1 MMDNFENQ
9 IIHAIKKIRDFRQ
22 RPDADRIFRTITKDA
37 ATNISLADVQ
47 QKIDQMISSSQL
59 QNKPFQGMD
68 SYYVLSDSIQ
78 ENNSIC
84 NTVLELFEQK
94 LDTTPP
100 IKVNNSV
107 ETPSLNDLK
116 NPDNTKNMSYDV
128 DVHLVA
134 IKAYF
139 MNEIYELKR
148 EISQLKVQEKTGKC
162 DSSESTLTD
171 ILKSRI
177 RILHEQ
183 NSFIRSEL
191 HQKQII
197 IEKLSDINK
206 NRIKSN
212 CASNGINQSDKR
224 QGKKIIV
231 IKWFIS
237 LVKEKESPIMNISG
251 TTVMIATII

>member
-1 MMDNFENQ
+1 MDNFENQ
-9 IIHAIKKIRDFRQ
+9 IIDAIKKIRDLRQ

-84 NTVLELFEQK
+84 DAVLELFEQK

-100 IKVNNSV
+100 IKVSNSV
-107 ETPSLNDLK
+107 ETPSLLNDLR
-116 NPDNTKNMSYDV
+116 NSDNTKNMSYDV
-128 DVHLVA
+128 DVQLVA

-148 EISQLKVQEKTGKC
+148 EISQLKGQEKTGKC
-162 DSSESTLTD
+162 DSSESTLTYFE
-171 ILKSRI
+171 ISNLYFARTEFFYKI
-177 RILHEQ
+177 R
-183 NSFIRSEL
+183 
-191 HQKQII
+191 
-197 IEKLSDINK
+197 
-206 NRIKSN
+206 
-212 CASNGINQSDKR
+212 
-224 QGKKIIV
+224 V
-231 IKWFIS
+231 
-237 LVKEKESPIMNISG
+237 
-251 TTVMIATII
+251 ATKTNNY

>member
-9 IIHAIKKIRDFRQ
+9 IIHAIKKIRDLRP

-37 ATNISLADVQ
+37 ATNISLVDVQ

-107 ETPSLNDLK
+107 ETPSLNDIK
-116 NPDNTKNMSYDV
+116 NSDNTKNMSYGV
-128 DVHLVA
+128 V
-134 IKAYF
+134 
-139 MNEIYELKR
+139 
-148 EISQLKVQEKTGKC
+148 
-162 DSSESTLTD
+162 
-171 ILKSRI
+171 
-177 RILHEQ
+177 
-183 NSFIRSEL
+183 
-191 HQKQII
+191 
-197 IEKLSDINK
+197 
-206 NRIKSN
+206 
-212 CASNGINQSDKR
+212 
-224 QGKKIIV
+224 
-231 IKWFIS
+231 
-237 LVKEKESPIMNISG
+237 
-251 TTVMIATII
+251 